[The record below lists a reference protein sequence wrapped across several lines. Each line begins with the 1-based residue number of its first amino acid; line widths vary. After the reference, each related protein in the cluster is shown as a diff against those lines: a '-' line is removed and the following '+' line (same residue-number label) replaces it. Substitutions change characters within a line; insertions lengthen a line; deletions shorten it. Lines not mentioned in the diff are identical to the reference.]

1 MDFCDKV
8 YDACVKNGLHADEL
22 LDVAIKQIEVDAK
35 RAMVEGV
42 EDLSDAVAQ
51 HDKETNPVRKQLLAN
66 YIKKQMSAQDYEEI
80 TKEEMREKAYLAING
95 GVSDKNIKLYDKLR
109 NSNDVIEDWRIT
121 KGKAGLKKYVDDL
134 KALKEETD
142 DAELIA
148 KYVAD
153 NAKYL
158 NQYKQLDKVQGVI
171 TSLKKRLGEGKDAE
185 VMAQI
190 REVRKKA
197 FTAKGQEYGKKKK
210 AKAKKE
216 KPAKPIA
223 DYGKELS
230 WSESEE

>member
-1 MDFCDKV
+1 
-8 YDACVKNGLHADEL
+8 
-22 LDVAIKQIEVDAK
+22 
-35 RAMVEGV
+35 
-42 EDLSDAVAQ
+42 
-51 HDKETNPVRKQLLAN
+51 
-66 YIKKQMSAQDYEEI
+66 
-80 TKEEMREKAYLAING
+80 
-95 GVSDKNIKLYDKLR
+95 
-109 NSNDVIEDWRIT
+109 
-121 KGKAGLKKYVDDL
+121 
-134 KALKEETD
+134 
-142 DAELIA
+142 
-148 KYVAD
+148 
-153 NAKYL
+153 
-158 NQYKQLDKVQGVI
+158 VI